1 MVRSS
6 KWSQLILSDHY
17 PTNQINSMKLHRFS
31 SSFILLSLLFSFI
44 PSNAQHKEYYPD
56 PDTAIQHRL
65 EEWQDLKFGLLM
77 HWGTYSQWGI
87 VESWSIC
94 PEDLSWATGA
104 RKKGVADNYYD
115 YLKKYEALKTTFNP
129 TKFNPEKWAEAAKEA
144 GMKYVV
150 FTTKHHDGF
159 CMFDSKY
166 TDYKITDKDCPFSSN
181 PRSNVAKEIF
191 SAFRN
196 QNFWVGAYF
205 SKPDWHSD
213 YYWWK
218 QFPPVDRNCNY
229 SIQKHPDQWKKFVD
243 YTHNQI
249 NELVTDYGKMDILW
263 LDGGWVRK
271 KTDEEIKEELSDT
284 MENSRWARNPQ
295 SQDIDMPRL
304 VKEVRA
310 KQPKLIVVD
319 RAVPGEQQ
327 NYLTPEQHIP
337 ETGLPYPWET
347 CMTMATSWSYV
358 PGDIYKPANEIIE
371 KLVDIV
377 SKGGNY
383 LLNIGPSPEG
393 EFDPAAYQR
402 LKEIGAWMKLN
413 GEAIYG
419 TRMYKVF
426 GEGTDIRFTQTKDG
440 KTQYIF
446 LFNFPEDKMELTKIS
461 FSKKAKL
468 QLLGS
473 KKKVSWKTN
482 PNGVEIKI
490 SSSEKGV
497 TDHVWVIKVQ
507 Q

>member
-1 MVRSS
+1 
-6 KWSQLILSDHY
+6 
-17 PTNQINSMKLHRFS
+17 MKV
-31 SSFILLSLLFSFI
+31 IKIFSFVVLAV
-44 PSNAQHKEYYPD
+44 SALLTTATAQHKEYYPD
-56 PDTAIQHRL
+56 PDPAIQQRL
-65 EEWQDLKFGLLM
+65 EEWKDLKFGLLM
-77 HWGTYSQWGI
+77 HWGAYSQWGI

-115 YLKKYEALKTTFNP
+115 YVKKYEALKTTFNP
-129 TKFNPEKWAEAAKEA
+129 VKFNPEKWAAAAKDA

-166 TDYKITDKDCPFSSN
+166 TDYKITDKECPFSTN
-181 PRSNVAKEIF
+181 PRSNVTKEIF

-196 QNFWVGAYF
+196 ENFWIGAYF

-218 QFPPVDRNCNY
+218 KFPASDRNPSY
-229 SIQKHPDQWKKFVD
+229 SIQKYPEQWKKFAD

-249 NELVTDYGKMDILW
+249 NELMSDYGKIDILW

-271 KTDEEIKEELSDT
+271 KTDDEIKADLTEVYEG
-284 MENSRWARNPQ
+284 SRWARNPQ

-304 VKEVRA
+304 VKEARA

-347 CMTMATSWSYV
+347 CMTMGNSWSYV
-358 PGDIYKPANEIIE
+358 PGDQYKPANEIIE

-383 LLNIGPSPEG
+383 LLNIGPGPDG
-393 EFDPAAYQR
+393 ELDPVAYQR
-402 LKEIGAWMKLN
+402 LKEVGAWMKTN
-413 GEAIYG
+413 GKAIYG
-419 TRMYKVF
+419 SRMFKVF
-426 GEGTDIRFTQTKDG
+426 GEGDNIRFTQSKDG
-440 KTQYIF
+440 QTQYIF
-446 LFNFPEDKMELTKIS
+446 LFNFPDDKLVLTKIP
-461 FSKKAKL
+461 FSKGAKL
-468 QLLGS
+468 QMLGS
-473 KKKVSWKTN
+473 TKNLKWTTTQQ
-482 PNGVEIKI
+482 GVEITLPDALK
-490 SSSEKGV
+490 KT
-497 TDHVWVIKVQ
+497 TDHVWVLKVQ